1 MMDFSGSNRGFF
13 FVRYT
18 CREDAKRACKELDNF
33 EIRPHKRLGVLMSM
47 DNNKLWL
54 SGIPNGATADD
65 IRVRSSFSSHFIQIR
80 DSPPPIHGS
89 KYRALGEIDKW
100 IVHFIKV
107 NFLVGRD

>member
-65 IRVRSSFSSHFIQIR
+65 IRVRSSFSSHFIYIR
-80 DSPPPIHGS
+80 DSPLPIHG
-89 KYRALGEIDKW
+89 A
-100 IVHFIKV
+100 IKV
-107 NFLVGRD
+107 SNTWRN

>member
-65 IRVRSSFSSHFIQIR
+65 IRV
-80 DSPPPIHGS
+80 S
-89 KYRALGEIDKW
+89 KIILFFPVYLNQGFTATNPRGDQSIECPTSR
-100 IVHFIKV
+100 
-107 NFLVGRD
+107 N